1 MEIKI
6 VYFLERVEFNSAK
19 WNLPFQLTIIYYIV
33 FHYYPMYGA
42 QIAFKN
48 FSPGKGIAG
57 SPWVGFEHFK
67 SFFNSYYVFRII
79 RNTLLINIYDVIFG
93 FPAPIILAILL
104 NEVKNS
110 TFRRSV
116 QTITYL
122 PHFISTVVLCGLIID
137 FTSREGLINNIITML
152 GGEPIMFL
160 SKPEW
165 FRTIFIGS
173 GIWQNVG
180 WGSIIYLAA
189 LSNIDPELYEAAR
202 IDGANKFKQIMHITI
217 PGILPTI
224 VIMFILRMG
233 RMMSVGQDKV
243 LLLYNPATYETA
255 DVISTFVYRKGLIDF
270 NFSYASA
277 VGLFNSVINFVLL
290 ILFNYLSRKL
300 TDSGLW

>member
-1 MEIKI
+1 
-6 VYFLERVEFNSAK
+6 
-19 WNLPFQLTIIYYIV
+19 
-33 FHYYPMYGA
+33 MYGA